1 MRRRQLILLPLA
13 AALAGALVFI
23 APVAT
28 AQSARRADAAK
39 LTFNGVDYVYRW
51 GKAGQFEFLPPHDSD
66 LAKWQDMVTINLHE
80 SATTG
85 EHVAEL
91 ANKVVAN
98 YQRAGKVMR
107 TDSKPGTPNR
117 PAEHL
122 IVAVFGNPDFLE
134 AAFARMVRSTASVSW
149 WLSTRTGSTAGRP
162 AMTDWLKANGP
173 RDRGRADGLG
183 SRAGPSGAEEA
194 ASAQLMSPEGP
205 GHALARCM
213 RYCSDVSL
221 ASGRHAQAEARTA
234 SVWPLRQR
242 IFAAHLQP
250 MPREPRRPAAVA
262 MQRVQQRVR
271 RHADQMDVVR
281 PRRRA
286 R

>member
-1 MRRRQLILLPLA
+1 MRRRQLVLLPLYA
-13 AALAGALVFI
+13 SLAGALGCI
-23 APVAT
+23 APAAT

-134 AAFARMVRSTASVSW
+134 AAFARMVLIDRVGVVAVYSHRVY
-149 WLSTRTGSTAGRP
+149 GKGVGP

-173 RDRGRADGLG
+173 RTEGALMAWDRVPA
-183 SRAGPSGAEEA
+183 
-194 ASAQLMSPEGP
+194 
-205 GHALARCM
+205 
-213 RYCSDVSL
+213 
-221 ASGRHAQAEARTA
+221 
-234 SVWPLRQR
+234 
-242 IFAAHLQP
+242 
-250 MPREPRRPAAVA
+250 PAALK
-262 MQRVQQRVR
+262 RLP
-271 RHADQMDVVR
+271 
-281 PRRRA
+281 PRN
-286 R
+286 